1 VLDALTLDQLR
12 ILVTVAEVGSFSA
25 AGRRLQRVQSAVSKS
40 VRTLEAALSIQ
51 MFDRTGKYPV
61 LTPAGSALVDDARK
75 LLRDANAL
83 KARAQGM
90 VEGLEPELAL
100 AVDPLFPNDILMQA
114 LRELETEFPTL
125 PVRLITA
132 GLGVPER
139 HLRDGVVA
147 LAIYSLE
154 TTGAEDLDATFLVTI
169 DMIPVVAPSHPL
181 GRIAGPVSR
190 EDLTRNVQLVLSD
203 VGSTGW
209 QRGVISHKIWRF
221 ADLYVRL
228 EFLLAGFG
236 WCNMPHHLVASAL
249 ADGRLVALQIK
260 EQTGFR
266 LPLQSVRLSSKAPGS
281 GASALIRNLQALLR

>member
-1 VLDALTLDQLR
+1 
-12 ILVTVAEVGSFSA
+12 
-25 AGRRLQRVQSAVSKS
+25 VS
-40 VRTLEAALSIQ
+40 
-51 MFDRTGKYPV
+51 DRTGKYPV

-75 LLRDANAL
+75 LLRDADVL

-132 GLGVPER
+132 GLGAPER

-154 TTGAEDLDATFLVTI
+154 TTGAEDLDSTFLVTI

-181 GRIAGPVSR
+181 GRIAGPVSH
-190 EDLTRNVQLVLSD
+190 EDLARNVQLV
-203 VGSTGW
+203 
-209 QRGVISHKIWRF
+209 
-221 ADLYVRL
+221 
-228 EFLLAGFG
+228 
-236 WCNMPHHLVASAL
+236 
-249 ADGRLVALQIK
+249 
-260 EQTGFR
+260 
-266 LPLQSVRLSSKAPGS
+266 
-281 GASALIRNLQALLR
+281 